1 MDADNESDIIDMNS
15 YLAPDQKHDKDDN
28 SDKHTKKKSKNKKP
42 YDKPKGD
49 PELNELRKKAQGYCS
64 CYEQWRI
71 VSRYKKEKLV
81 EFIEMKEFDSLK
93 NIRENV
99 FNTIHKGVGI
109 LFDKFF
115 RADGYVQNH
124 IENDISLR
132 ESIEQEGQQFIKF
145 LSNRSRIAFLLTSD
159 SIQGKMQQY
168 KEKRDTIPPEISIIE
183 DDDQTSSDHSDEKT
197 TTTSDDIMVKDSAIE
212 EGNNEILQMSNG
224 EENMQPTSE

>member
-1 MDADNESDIIDMNS
+1 MDEDNESIIDMTQ

-28 SDKHTKKKSKNKKP
+28 SDKHTKKKSKKKP
-42 YDKPKGD
+42 YDKPKGND

-168 KEKRDTIPPEISIIE
+168 KEKRDTQPPEISIIE
-183 DDDQTSSDHSDEKT
+183 DDQTSSDHSDEKT
-197 TTTSDDIMVKDSAIE
+197 TTGDGIMVQDTTIE
-212 EGNNEILQMSNG
+212 EGNNEILPMHG
-224 EENMQPTSE
+224 EENMQFTSE